1 MTETNSNQI
10 LIGILEKYCP
20 TSMLTDEAKR
30 ELARR
35 GFRILGY
42 NTRILG

>member
-1 MTETNSNQI
+1 MNSNRVI
-10 LIGILEKYCP
+10 IEVLEKHCP
-20 TSMLTDEAKR
+20 TSKLTDEAKR